1 MGYTLTDVYVS
12 NVEHR
17 HLGYEYSRI
26 QIVRDK
32 SLTIALALH
41 HLSLQQAKLPF
52 NYKALR
58 AVPSLLVHC
67 QNH

>member
-17 HLGYEYSRI
+17 HLGYKYSRI

-32 SLTIALALH
+32 SLNIALALH

>member
-12 NVEHR
+12 TVEHR
-17 HLGYEYSRI
+17 HLGSECLLA

-58 AVPSLLVHC
+58 DVPSLLVHC